1 MTSEHYRF
9 PGRTLVALTTMR
21 GGLVLAAFDLQASG
35 GIDPFNAPS
44 PIALGSGQAPGGAHC
59 SGA

>member
-9 PGRTLVALTTMR
+9 PGRTLVALTTM
-21 GGLVLAAFDLQASG
+21 LVVLLLAAFDLQASG